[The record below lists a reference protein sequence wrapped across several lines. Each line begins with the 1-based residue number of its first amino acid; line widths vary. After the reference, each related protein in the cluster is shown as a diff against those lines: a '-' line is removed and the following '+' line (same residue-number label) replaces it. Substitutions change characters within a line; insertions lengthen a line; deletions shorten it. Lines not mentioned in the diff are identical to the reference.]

1 MQSASCCVLLVE
13 AVQVERDVLHV
24 AWRGGASGEGR
35 HPARCLEK
43 RRRWRGPSCMLLG
56 GAVRVERRPA
66 CCWVER
72 CKRRGCH
79 PACCLTEQCGWWGN
93 VGNVEEAYAPNT
105 RRFTPRARAQH
116 APLHAASMRRLPSFV
131 RVASRRRCTPSARR
145 FPPQVHAACAPLP
158 AAGARRV
165 RAVTDWKQSR
175 SAAIFVLHLFYAL
188 KCTFPSKHSNKLKKK
203 CAVGE
208 NPSTPSCKSALWYC
222 PHRAWS
228 EQPCNHGDVNGA
240 RHVFAPP
247 VALKGCVT
255 GALLRASCIIR
266 RMAWLTLSFP
276 SP

>member
-1 MQSASCCVLLVE
+1 MLPG
-13 AVQVERDVLHV
+13 ERCKL
-24 AWRGGASGEGR
+24 RGT
-35 HPARCLEK
+35 L
-43 RRRWRGPSCMLLG
+43 SCMLLD
-56 GAVRVERRPA
+56 GAVRMVGKCRE
-66 CCWVER
+66 C
-72 CKRRGCH
+72 RRG
-79 PACCLTEQCGWWGN
+79 
-93 VGNVEEAYAPNT
+93 V
-105 RRFTPRARAQH
+105 RAQH
-116 APLHAASMRRLPSFV
+116 APLHAARMRRLLSFV
-131 RVASRRRCTPSARR
+131 RAASRRRCTPGTRR
-145 FPPQVHAACAPLP
+145 FPPQMCTATRRGHASLP
-158 AAGARRV
+158 AAGTRRV

-208 NPSTPSCKSALWYC
+208 NPSTPLCKSALWYC

>member
-1 MQSASCCVLLVE
+1 MQVNGILGAKYVVLRAACRSGASGERRPACCLEGRCKRRGPSSCALLGE
-13 AVQVERDVLHV
+13 AAQVEGAVLHV
-24 AWRGGASGEGR
+24 AWRSGAGR
-35 HPARCLEK
+35 ET
-43 RRRWRGPSCMLLG
+43 SCMLLG
-56 GAVRVERRPA
+56 GAMQAEGAPSCMLLDGAVRMVGKCRE
-66 CCWVER
+66 C
-72 CKRRGCH
+72 RRG
-79 PACCLTEQCGWWGN
+79 
-93 VGNVEEAYAPNT
+93 V
-105 RRFTPRARAQH
+105 RAQH
-116 APLHAASMRRLPSFV
+116 ASF
-131 RVASRRRCTPSARR
+131 
-145 FPPQVHAACAPLP
+145 P

>member
-1 MQSASCCVLLVE
+1 MQA
-13 AVQVERDVLHV
+13 ERAIIFCMLPGERCKL
-24 AWRGGASGEGR
+24 RGT
-35 HPARCLEK
+35 L
-43 RRRWRGPSCMLLG
+43 SCMLLD
-56 GAVRVERRPA
+56 GAVRMVGKCRE
-66 CCWVER
+66 C
-72 CKRRGCH
+72 RRG
-79 PACCLTEQCGWWGN
+79 
-93 VGNVEEAYAPNT
+93 V
-105 RRFTPRARAQH
+105 RAQH
-116 APLHAASMRRLPSFV
+116 APFHAASMRRLPSFV
-131 RVASRRRCTPSARR
+131 RVASRRRCTPGTRR
-145 FPPQVHAACAPLP
+145 FPPQMCTATRRGHASLP
-158 AAGARRV
+158 AAGTRRV

-208 NPSTPSCKSALWYC
+208 NPSTPLCKSVLWYC

>member
-1 MQSASCCVLLVE
+1 MQVNGILGAKWMQSASCCVLLVE

-105 RRFTPRARAQH
+105 RRFTPRACA
-116 APLHAASMRRLPSFV
+116 
-131 RVASRRRCTPSARR
+131 ASRREHAPNTRR
-145 FPPQVHAACAPLP
+145 FTPRACAACHRSCASLP

-188 KCTFPSKHSNKLKKK
+188 KCTFPSKHSNKLKK
-203 CAVGE
+203 
-208 NPSTPSCKSALWYC
+208 
-222 PHRAWS
+222 
-228 EQPCNHGDVNGA
+228 
-240 RHVFAPP
+240 
-247 VALKGCVT
+247 
-255 GALLRASCIIR
+255 
-266 RMAWLTLSFP
+266 
-276 SP
+276 

>member
-1 MQSASCCVLLVE
+1 MQVNGILGAKWMQSASCCVLLVE

-35 HPARCLEK
+35 HPARFLEK

-72 CKRRGCH
+72 CKRRGAPSCMLLDG
-79 PACCLTEQCGWWGN
+79 AVRM
-93 VGNVEEAYAPNT
+93 VGKCREC
-105 RRFTPRARAQH
+105 RRGVRAQH
-116 APLHAASMRRLPSFV
+116 ASF
-131 RVASRRRCTPSARR
+131 
-145 FPPQVHAACAPLP
+145 P

-188 KCTFPSKHSNKLKKK
+188 KCTIPSKHSNKLKKK

-208 NPSTPSCKSALWYC
+208 NPSTPLCKSALWYC

>member
-1 MQSASCCVLLVE
+1 MLRAAWGSGASGEKTSCMLPGERCKLRGPSSCALLGE
-13 AVQVERDVLHV
+13 AAQVEGAVLHV
-24 AWRGGASGEGR
+24 AWRGGAGR
-35 HPARCLEK
+35 ET
-43 RRRWRGPSCMLLG
+43 SCMLLG
-56 GAVRVERRPA
+56 GAMQAEGVPSCMLLDGAVRMVGKCRE
-66 CCWVER
+66 C
-72 CKRRGCH
+72 RRG
-79 PACCLTEQCGWWGN
+79 
-93 VGNVEEAYAPNT
+93 V
-105 RRFTPRARAQH
+105 RAQH
-116 APLHAASMRRLPSFV
+116 APFHAAGTRPTRA
-131 RVASRRRCTPSARR
+131 ASRREHAPLAIVRARR
-145 FPPQVHAACAPLP
+145 FPPQVHAECAPLP